1 MRAVVIDDEQPARE
15 LLRALLRA
23 WPSVEVVGEAADG
36 TAALHLIVAESPD
49 LVFLDVQMPGGSG
62 FDVLARL
69 PPEHVPVIVF
79 TTAFDAYALRAFEVS
94 AYDYLLKPFDASRLA
109 KTMSRV
115 LDLGARS
122 EMLAQARVRTLLSHL
137 REPVDETV
145 VVKADGRHV
154 FVRRVDI
161 EWIEAVGKEIRFH
174 VKGGVIVAR
183 ETLNGVEKRLDPA
196 RFVRVH
202 RSAIVNRGH
211 VSQVQAW
218 FKGDYVI
225 VLTSGARVVTGRTF
239 RPAVHAMLGMNDT
252 GA

>member
-1 MRAVVIDDEQPARE
+1 MRAVIIDDEQPARE
-15 LLRALLRA
+15 LLRALLCA
-23 WPSVEVVGEAADG
+23 WPSVEIVGEAADG
-36 TAALHLIVAESPD
+36 NSALRLIIAESPD

-62 FDVLARL
+62 FDVLSAL
-69 PPEHVPVIVF
+69 SPAHVPLIVF

-122 EMLAQARVRTLLSHL
+122 EQLAQARLRSLMSHL
-137 REPVDETV
+137 REPTDDTV
-145 VVKADGRHV
+145 VIKTEGRHV
-154 FVRRVDI
+154 FVRRKEI

-174 VKGGVIVAR
+174 VKDGVIAAR
-183 ETLNGVEKRLDPA
+183 ETLNAVEKRLDPA

-202 RSAIVNRGH
+202 RSAIVNREH

-225 VLTSGARVVTGRTF
+225 ILLGGTRVVTGRTF
-239 RPAVHAMLGMNDT
+239 RPAVHAMLGMGD
-252 GA
+252 APR